1 MEKSTVCKFFLIVIA
16 LIWVFAV
23 PGLCPAADDFSQWL
37 ETFRAE
43 AMTQGIS
50 EATLDAALSGL
61 QPIPRVIELDRTQP
75 EFTYDLWSYLDLVIT
90 ESRIKKGKQ
99 MLYSHRKILNSIKVR
114 YRVQPRF
121 LVAIWALETN
131 FGANIGKFP
140 VIGAVATLAHDTRRS
155 KFFRNELMNA
165 LRVLDEGH
173 IDISDMRGSWAGA
186 MGQLQF
192 MPSTFVK
199 FAVDEDKDGRK
210 DIWHSLPDVF
220 GSAANFLSGNGWDA
234 EYTWGRQVKV
244 PQGFDQNMTGLDME
258 RPLAEW
264 NRMGVRRVTGK
275 NLPHINIQASLIQ
288 PSGSTGPSF
297 LVYQNFRAIM
307 SWNPSHLYA
316 LAVCHLADRLGGA
329 GPLQKDVRDQSR
341 LQE

>member
-1 MEKSTVCKFFLIVIA
+1 
-16 LIWVFAV
+16 
-23 PGLCPAADDFSQWL
+23 
-37 ETFRAE
+37 
-43 AMTQGIS
+43 
-50 EATLDAALSGL
+50 
-61 QPIPRVIELDRTQP
+61 
-75 EFTYDLWSYLDLVIT
+75 
-90 ESRIKKGKQ
+90 
-99 MLYSHRKILNSIKVR
+99 
-114 YRVQPRF
+114 
-121 LVAIWALETN
+121 
-131 FGANIGKFP
+131 
-140 VIGAVATLAHDTRRS
+140 
-155 KFFRNELMNA
+155 
-165 LRVLDEGH
+165 
-173 IDISDMRGSWAGA
+173 
-186 MGQLQF
+186 

-329 GPLQKDVRDQSR
+329 GPLQ
-341 LQE
+341 